1 MTLSIIYFVCSVCL
15 MGNVQ
20 AGLVTT
26 LKRTFIKLF
35 NFCLLVFLSFKLVL
49 SLSNFSAYVN
59 YFGALCIVIFITF
72 I

>member
-1 MTLSIIYFVCSVCL
+1 

-26 LKRTFIKLF
+26 LKRTFVKLF

-59 YFGALCIVIFITF
+59 YFSALCIVIFITF

>member
-1 MTLSIIYFVCSVCL
+1 

-26 LKRTFIKLF
+26 LKRTFVKLF
-35 NFCLLVFLSFKLVL
+35 NFCLLVFLSFKLDL

-59 YFGALCIVIFITF
+59 YFSALCIVIFITF